1 MTVPLALITRE
12 QRERRLSS
20 KVAGEMCERKGL
32 LKPLV
37 VLGCWAKCLKN
48 KKNRIPI
55 RIAKNFIKEN

>member
-1 MTVPLALITRE
+1 LITRE

-37 VLGCWAKCLKN
+37 VLGCWAKRLKN
-48 KKNRIPI
+48 KKNR
-55 RIAKNFIKEN
+55 RGL